1 MFAVDTFIDTVQGA
15 KKYFVNT
22 FITDKEIQKPLNAFV
37 DTQTAFVKQVF
48 QTNKAL
54 TDFWQWVK
62 KTFTPYYRSE
72 IEAYL
77 ADSTSHADVENR
89 IKLLQRRGMI

>member
-37 DTQTAFVKQVF
+37 DTQTAFVKQIVE
-48 QTNKAL
+48 TNKAIS
-54 TDFWQWVK
+54 DQAAA
-62 KTFTPYYRSE
+62 TFEKFAKS
-72 IEAYL
+72 AK
-77 ADSTSHADVENR
+77 A
-89 IKLLQRRGMI
+89 

>member
-37 DTQTAFVKQVF
+37 DTQTDFVKQIVK
-48 QTNKAL
+48 TNQA
-54 TDFWQWVK
+54 
-62 KTFTPYYRSE
+62 
-72 IEAYL
+72 L
-77 ADSTSHADVENR
+77 ADQTLATFEKFAKSA
-89 IKLLQRRGMI
+89 KA

>member
-37 DTQTAFVKQVF
+37 DAQTDFVKQVVK
-48 QTNKAL
+48 TN
-54 TDFWQWVK
+54 QV
-62 KTFTPYYRSE
+62 
-72 IEAYL
+72 L
-77 ADSTSHADVENR
+77 ADQVVTSFEKFA
-89 IKLLQRRGMI
+89 KPSKA

>member
-54 TDFWQWVK
+54 ADQ
-62 KTFTPYYRSE
+62 
-72 IEAYL
+72 AL
-77 ADSTSHADVENR
+77 ATVE
-89 IKLLQRRGMI
+89 KFASSAKA

>member
-37 DTQTAFVKQVF
+37 DTQTAFVKQIV

-54 TDFWQWVK
+54 TDQALATVEKFA
-62 KTFTPYYRSE
+62 KT
-72 IEAYL
+72 AK
-77 ADSTSHADVENR
+77 V
-89 IKLLQRRGMI
+89 